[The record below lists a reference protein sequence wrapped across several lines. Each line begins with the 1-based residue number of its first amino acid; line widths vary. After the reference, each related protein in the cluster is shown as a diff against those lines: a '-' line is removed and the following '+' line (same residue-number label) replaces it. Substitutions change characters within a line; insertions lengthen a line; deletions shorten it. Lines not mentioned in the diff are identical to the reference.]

1 MINMKNNFQRY
12 YSEFEGYSCKFSP
25 FSPNLIA
32 CAFSQYYGFVG
43 NGRLSIFSQNQTTG
57 ILEEI
62 QRFNTNNGIFEIEW
76 SEVNENQ
83 ILTGSGD
90 GFLRLWDLNQ
100 KLPLIALREHVG
112 EIYGV
117 GWNHASPNLVASGGM
132 DKTVRVYDLEKG
144 VPLQNLA
151 EHREVVHCVSWHP
164 TLGNILASASSDHT
178 VKLWDIKSGRSI
190 KTLAG
195 QSEALSCDFNKY
207 ENTIAVANSDRSVTL
222 FDLRASGDIPLT
234 ELNGHQLTCRK
245 VAFSPFFP
253 NILASVG
260 YDMNV
265 ILWDL
270 KKSSIVNVFKHH
282 REFVIGVD
290 FSLHDKKKIASTGWD
305 KSLYIFNWDEQFSC

>member
-1 MINMKNNFQRY
+1 MINTQNNFQRY
-12 YSEFEGYSCKFSP
+12 IGEFEGYSCKFSP
-25 FSPNLIA
+25 FSANIIA

-43 NGRLSIFSQNQTTG
+43 NGRLSIFSQNSQTG
-57 ILEEI
+57 VLEEI

-90 GFLRLWDLNQ
+90 GFLRLWDITH
-100 KLPLIALREHVG
+100 KLPILALQEHIG

-117 GWNHASPNLVASGGM
+117 GWNHAATNLVASGGM
-132 DKTVRVYDLEKG
+132 DKTVKVYDIAKG
-144 VPLQNLA
+144 VALQNLI
-151 EHREVVHCVSWHP
+151 EHREVVHNVTWHP
-164 TLGNILASASSDHT
+164 TLGNILASASTDQT

-190 KTLAG
+190 KTLSC

-207 ENTIAVANSDRSVTL
+207 ENTIAVANSDRSISI
-222 FDLRASGDIPLT
+222 FDLRGGDIPLA
-234 ELNGHQLTCRK
+234 EFSGHQLTCRR

-265 ILWDL
+265 ILWDI
-270 KKSSIVNVFKHH
+270 KKSAIVNVFKHH
-282 REFVIGVD
+282 REFVVGVD
-290 FSLHDKKKIASTGWD
+290 FSLFDKKKIATTAWD
-305 KSLYIFNWDEQFSC
+305 RSLYVFNWDEAFTC

>member
-1 MINMKNNFQRY
+1 MINTKTNFQRY
-12 YSEFEGYSCKFSP
+12 IGEFEGYSCKFSP

-43 NGRLSIFSQNQTTG
+43 NGRLSIFSPNQTTG
-57 ILEEI
+57 VLEEI

-90 GFLRLWDLNQ
+90 GLLRLWDLNH
-100 KLPLIALREHVG
+100 KLPILAIQEHIG

-117 GWNHASPNLVASGGM
+117 GWNHAVTNLVASGGM
-132 DKTVRVYDLEKG
+132 DKTVRIYDIAKG
-144 VPLQNLA
+144 VSILTLV
-151 EHREVVHCVSWHP
+151 EHREVVHCVTWHP
-164 TLGNILASASSDHT
+164 TLSNIVASASTDQT
-178 VKLWDIKSGRSI
+178 VKLWDIKSGKAI
-190 KTLAG
+190 KTLG
-195 QSEALSCDFNKY
+195 CQSEALSCDFNKY
-207 ENTIAVANSDRSVTL
+207 ENTIAVANSDRSISL
-222 FDLRASGDIPLT
+222 FDLRATGDIPLAEFT
-234 ELNGHQLTCRK
+234 GHQLTCRK

-265 ILWDL
+265 ILWDI
-270 KKSSIVNVFKHH
+270 KKSALLNVFKHH

-290 FSLHDKKKIASTGWD
+290 FSLFDKKKMATTGWD
-305 KSLYIFNWDEQFSC
+305 RSLYVFNWDEPFTC